1 MPQGTLSL
9 VKDEFSALISFL
21 DELVALEYLKKEETF
36 FLREKYDT
44 IESLYDALAERNV
57 IPPDKLA
64 EIFARSVGIPYVKLQ
79 SIDERASELID
90 EQNAAK
96 YGFVPFAIDDKS
108 KVLQV
113 ALLDPVKF
121 SKLNQSA
128 IALLEKKL
136 GLKLEFFIASS
147 MPPIKNIQQI
157 QQQKDNISHD
167 RKNED
172 IKLPPTQ
179 SDTKP
184 IPVKFDPN
192 SINEKILRKIP
203 IDIARKY
210 SSVIFRQEDD
220 GSFDVAV
227 SDINLVGLKEIFE
240 FVQSKSGVKLNL
252 IQADKANVDAAIER
266 YGTLN
271 QSQQKESQFEV
282 KVEEKTD
289 NESNVQSNTKNI
301 TLAEEKS
308 ILDATAADTS
318 SVATLKLNEVSQ
330 SVTKTDSSME
340 EPDLVKF
347 LVKDTININ
356 DIKMFVNSGQIPQT
370 VASII
375 FMAVTNRA
383 SDIHI
388 EPYEKAVRVRYRVD
402 GELNEVILIPAT
414 LNAGVVARIKILSKL
429 KIDEQRVPQD
439 GRIEVVVNGEAIDV
453 RISTLP
459 TVFGEKVVMRL
470 LSKSKTLQDLAEL
483 GLDGLGYDRI
493 AKAMAK
499 PYGVILATGPTGSG
513 KSTSL
518 YAILTKLNKPQTN
531 IVTLEDPVEYE
542 IQGINQVQVKPQIGF
557 GFAEG
562 LRSVLRQDPNVV
574 MVGEIRDKETAELA
588 TQAALTGHLV
598 LSTLHTNN
606 SSGALPRMTNLGVEP
621 FLLTS
626 AINAVIGQRLVRRI
640 CPKCREEVSVPQS
653 VVYEVKRQFEKINF
667 SHPLKFFKGKGCSE
681 CKNGF
686 KGRVGI
692 YEVLEM
698 SETIENLVLD
708 RKSAEEV
715 FAQATKEGMIS
726 MRQDGMIKAVKG
738 LTTVDEVLRAT
749 SETKEG

>member
-1 MPQGTLSL
+1 MSRGTSLL
-9 VKDEFSALISFL
+9 VKDESAALISFL
-21 DELVALEYLKKEETF
+21 DKLTKFGYLKKEEVF
-36 FLREKYDT
+36 QLRKKYYT
-44 IESLYDALAERNV
+44 IEDLYVALLESNV
-57 IPPDKLA
+57 VPQDKLA
-64 EIFARSVGIPYVKLQ
+64 KLFAESINVPYIDLK
-79 SIDERASELID
+79 SIDEKAYTLID
-90 EQNAAK
+90 EQNAVK
-96 YGFVPFAIDDKS
+96 YGFVPFSLDERSRI
-108 KVLQV
+108 LQV
-113 ALLDPVKF
+113 ALLNPAKF
-121 SKLNQSA
+121 SKINQSA
-128 IALLEKKL
+128 ITFLEKKL
-136 GLKLEFFIASS
+136 GLRIEFFVASAVNA
-147 MPPIKNIQQI
+147 IDRIQK
-157 QQQKDNISHD
+157 QQNPQKVEQPS
-167 RKNED
+167 NEKV
-172 IKLPPTQ
+172 ITEKKILNLLYM
-179 SDTKP
+179 KP
-184 IPVKFDPN
+184 IPIKFEPN
-192 SINEKILRKIP
+192 KIDEKILRKIP
-203 IDIARKY
+203 LNIAQKY
-210 SSVIFRQEDD
+210 KSVIFRQGGD
-220 GSFDVAV
+220 GSLDVAV
-227 SDINLVGLKEIFE
+227 SDINLPGLREVFE
-240 FVQSKSGVKLNL
+240 FVQNKTGVKLNL
-252 IQADKANVDAAIER
+252 IQADQADVENAINRYKALVANSDIK
-266 YGTLN
+266 
-271 QSQQKESQFEV
+271 QQDLPQNKDIQQDDKKSKQDDKSH
-282 KVEEKTD
+282 KV
-289 NESNVQSNTKNI
+289 S
-301 TLAEEKS
+301 EKS
-308 ILDATAADTS
+308 ILDVSSNTNTDTS
-318 SVATLKLNEVSQ
+318 LKLNEVSQ
-330 SVTKTDSSME
+330 SVVKNSSSME

-347 LVKDTININ
+347 LNKDKISVD
-356 DIKMFVNSGQIPQT
+356 DIKLFVNSGQVPQA
-370 VASII
+370 VASIL
-375 FMAVTNRA
+375 FLAVTSRA

-388 EPYEKAVRVRYRVD
+388 EPYEKAVRVRYRID
-402 GELNEVILIPAT
+402 GELNEVILLPAT

-439 GRIEVVVNGEAIDV
+439 GRIEVIVNGEAIDV

-470 LSKSKTLQDLAEL
+470 LSKSKKLQDLAEL

-493 AKAMAK
+493 SKAMNK

-531 IVTLEDPVEYE
+531 IVTLEDPVEYD

-574 MVGEIRDKETAELA
+574 MVGEIRDKETAELV

-606 SSGALPRMTNLGVEP
+606 SAGALPRMTNLGVEP

-653 VVYEVKRQFEKINF
+653 MMYEVKRQFEKINF
-667 SHPLKFFKGKGCSE
+667 SHPLKFYRGRGCSE

-715 FAQATKEGMIS
+715 FAQATKEGMIT

>member
-21 DELVALEYLKKEETF
+21 DELVALGYLKKEETF
-36 FLREKYDT
+36 ELREKYDT
-44 IESLYDALAERNV
+44 IESLYDALVERNA
-57 IPPDKLA
+57 IPPEKLA
-64 EIFARSVGIPYVKLQ
+64 ELFAKSIGIPYIKLQ
-79 SIDERASELID
+79 SVDKRASELID
-90 EQNAAK
+90 EQNANK
-96 YGFVPFAIDDKS
+96 YGFVPFSIDDKS

-128 IALLEKKL
+128 IGSLENKL
-136 GLKLEFFIASS
+136 GLKLEFFIASGADQTKS
-147 MPPIKNIQQI
+147 A
-157 QQQKDNISHD
+157 QQKDEVAESKVD
-167 RKNED
+167 EATKAQSM
-172 IKLPPTQ
+172 Q

-184 IPVKFDPN
+184 IPVKFDPEN
-192 SINEKILRKIP
+192 IDEKILRKIP
-203 IDIARKY
+203 IDIAQKY
-210 SSVIFRQEDD
+210 SSVIFRQEGD

-227 SDINLVGLKEIFE
+227 SDINLPGLKEIFE

-252 IQADKANVDAAIER
+252 MQADKANVNAAIER
-266 YGTLN
+266 YKTLN
-271 QSQQKESQFEV
+271 QTQQNEPQAKAATAATKENNSDQPETRS
-282 KVEEKTD
+282 KD
-289 NESNVQSNTKNI
+289 ESASSV
-301 TLAEEKS
+301 EEKS
-308 ILDATAADTS
+308 ILDAPAVDTS
-318 SVATLKLNEVSQ
+318 TGATLKLNEVSQ
-330 SVTKTDSSME
+330 TTVKTDSSME

-347 LVKDTININ
+347 LGKNTIDIN
-356 DIKMFVNSGQIPQT
+356 DVKLFVNSGQIPQA

-388 EPYEKAVRVRYRVD
+388 EPYEKAVRIRYRVD
-402 GELNEVILIPAT
+402 GELNEVILMPAT
-414 LNAGVVARIKILSKL
+414 QNAGVVARIKILSKL

-483 GLDGLGYDRI
+483 GLDGLGFDRI
-493 AKAMAK
+493 AKAMTK

-606 SSGALPRMTNLGVEP
+606 SAGALPRMTNLGVEP

-653 VVYEVKRQFEKINF
+653 VIYEVKRQFEKINF

-681 CKNGF
+681 CKDGF

-698 SETIENLVLD
+698 SETIENLVLE

>member
-9 VKDEFSALISFL
+9 VKDESTALISFL
-21 DELVALEYLKKEETF
+21 DELTDFGYLKKEETF
-36 FLREKYDT
+36 QFRKKYPT
-44 IESLYDALAERNV
+44 IEDLYGALLELNTVPR
-57 IPPDKLA
+57 DKLA
-64 EIFARSVGIPYVKLQ
+64 QLFAKSIGVPYVDLK
-79 SIDERASELID
+79 SIDEKAYALID
-90 EQNAAK
+90 EQNATK
-96 YGFVPFAIDDKS
+96 YGFVPFLLDEKS

-113 ALLDPVKF
+113 ALLDPAKF
-121 SKLNQSA
+121 SKINQSA
-128 IALLEKKL
+128 IAFLEKKL
-136 GLKLEFFIASS
+136 GLRIEFFIASGATS
-147 MPPIKNIQQI
+147 IDEIRQSQN
-157 QQQKDNISHD
+157 QQKT
-167 RKNED
+167 EE
-172 IKLPPTQ
+172 L
-179 SDTKP
+179 SDEKKAAEKSILNPSYIKP
-184 IPVKFDPN
+184 IPIKFDPN
-192 SINEKILRKIP
+192 KIDEKILRKIP
-203 IDIARKY
+203 LDIARKY
-210 SSVIFRQEDD
+210 KSVIFRQGEN
-220 GSFDVAV
+220 GAFDVAV
-227 SDINLVGLKEIFE
+227 SDINLSGLREIFE
-240 FVQSKSGVKLNL
+240 FVQNKSGVKLNL
-252 IQADKANVDAAIER
+252 VQADQADVEATINR
-266 YGTLN
+266 YETL
-271 QSQQKESQFEV
+271 V
-282 KVEEKTD
+282 
-289 NESNVQSNTKNI
+289 SNTGNKQQDLSQKKDI
-301 TLAEEKS
+301 PLDDKKAKQGDRDSAVDEKS
-308 ILDATAADTS
+308 ILDTS
-318 SVATLKLNEVSQ
+318 TNVKLDASLKLNELSQ
-330 SVTKTDSSME
+330 SVVRTDSSME

-347 LVKDTININ
+347 LNKDRIGVD
-356 DIKMFVNSGQIPQT
+356 DIKLFVNSGQVPQA
-370 VASII
+370 VASIM
-375 FMAVTNRA
+375 FLAVTSRA

-388 EPYEKAVRVRYRVD
+388 EPYEKAVRVRYRID
-402 GELNEVILIPAT
+402 GELNEVILLPAT

-470 LSKSKTLQDLAEL
+470 LSKSKKLQDLTEL

-493 AKAMAK
+493 SKAMNK

-606 SSGALPRMTNLGVEP
+606 SAGALPRMTNLGVEP

-653 VVYEVKRQFEKINF
+653 MMYEVKRQFEKINF
-667 SHPLKFFKGKGCSE
+667 SHPLKFYKGKGCDE

-698 SETIENLVLD
+698 SEIIENLVLD

-715 FAQATKEGMIS
+715 FAQATKEGMIT

>member
-1 MPQGTLSL
+1 MSRGTSLL
-9 VKDEFSALISFL
+9 VKDESAALISFL
-21 DELVALEYLKKEETF
+21 DKLTKFGYLKKEEVF
-36 FLREKYDT
+36 QLRKKYYT
-44 IESLYDALAERNV
+44 IEDLYVALLESNV
-57 IPPDKLA
+57 VPQDKLA
-64 EIFARSVGIPYVKLQ
+64 KLFAESINVPYIDLK
-79 SIDERASELID
+79 SIDEKAYTLID
-90 EQNAAK
+90 EQNAVK
-96 YGFVPFAIDDKS
+96 YGFVPFSLDERSRI
-108 KVLQV
+108 LQV
-113 ALLDPVKF
+113 ALLNPAKF
-121 SKLNQSA
+121 SKINQSA
-128 IALLEKKL
+128 ITFLEKKL
-136 GLKLEFFIASS
+136 GLRIEFFVASAVNA
-147 MPPIKNIQQI
+147 IDRIQK
-157 QQQKDNISHD
+157 QQNPQKVEQPS
-167 RKNED
+167 NEKV
-172 IKLPPTQ
+172 ITEKKILNLLYM
-179 SDTKP
+179 KP
-184 IPVKFDPN
+184 IPIKFEPN
-192 SINEKILRKIP
+192 KIDEKILRKIP
-203 IDIARKY
+203 LNIAQKY
-210 SSVIFRQEDD
+210 KSVIFRQGGD
-220 GSFDVAV
+220 GSLDVAV
-227 SDINLVGLKEIFE
+227 SDINLPGLREVFE
-240 FVQSKSGVKLNL
+240 FVQNKTGVKLNL
-252 IQADKANVDAAIER
+252 IQADQADVENAINRYKALVANSDIK
-266 YGTLN
+266 
-271 QSQQKESQFEV
+271 QQDLPQNKDIQQDDKKSKQDDKSH
-282 KVEEKTD
+282 KV
-289 NESNVQSNTKNI
+289 S
-301 TLAEEKS
+301 EKS
-308 ILDATAADTS
+308 ILDVSSNTNTDTS
-318 SVATLKLNEVSQ
+318 LKLNEVSQ
-330 SVTKTDSSME
+330 SVVKNSSSME

-347 LVKDTININ
+347 LNKDKISVD
-356 DIKMFVNSGQIPQT
+356 DIKLFVNSGQVPQA
-370 VASII
+370 VASIL
-375 FMAVTNRA
+375 FLAVTSRA

-388 EPYEKAVRVRYRVD
+388 EPYEKAVRVRYRID
-402 GELNEVILIPAT
+402 GELNEVILLPAT

-439 GRIEVVVNGEAIDV
+439 GRIEVIVNGEAIDV

-470 LSKSKTLQDLAEL
+470 LSKSKKLQDLAEL

-493 AKAMAK
+493 SKAMNK

-531 IVTLEDPVEYE
+531 IVTLEDPVEYD

-574 MVGEIRDKETAELA
+574 MVGEIRDKETAELV

-606 SSGALPRMTNLGVEP
+606 SAGALPRMTNLGVEP

-653 VVYEVKRQFEKINF
+653 MMYEVKRQFEKINF
-667 SHPLKFFKGKGCSE
+667 SHPLKFYRGRGCSE

-698 SETIENLVLD
+698 SEAIENLVLD

-715 FAQATKEGMIS
+715 FAQATKEGMIT

>member
-21 DELVALEYLKKEETF
+21 DELVGLGYLKKEETF
-36 FLREKYDT
+36 ELREKYDT
-44 IESLYDALAERNV
+44 IESLYDALVERNA
-57 IPPDKLA
+57 IPPEKLA
-64 EIFARSVGIPYVKLQ
+64 ELFAKSIGIPYIKLQ
-79 SIDERASELID
+79 SVDKRASELID
-90 EQNAAK
+90 EQNASK
-96 YGFVPFAIDDKS
+96 YGFVPFSIDDKS

-128 IALLEKKL
+128 IGSLENKL
-136 GLKLEFFIASS
+136 GLRLEFFIASGTGQTKS
-147 MPPIKNIQQI
+147 V
-157 QQQKDNISHD
+157 QQKDEVAES
-167 RKNED
+167 KANEST
-172 IKLPPTQ
+172 KVSSMQ

-184 IPVKFDPN
+184 IPVKFDPEN
-192 SINEKILRKIP
+192 IDEKILRKIP
-203 IDIARKY
+203 IDIAQKY
-210 SSVIFRQEDD
+210 SSVIFRQEGD

-227 SDINLVGLKEIFE
+227 SDINLSGLKEIFE

-252 IQADKANVDAAIER
+252 MQADKANVDAAIER
-266 YGTLN
+266 YKTLN
-271 QSQQKESQFEV
+271 QTQQNEPHKAVTQENNSDQHPQTRLKE
-282 KVEEKTD
+282 
-289 NESNVQSNTKNI
+289 ESVPSV
-301 TLAEEKS
+301 EEKS
-308 ILDATAADTS
+308 ILDAPAVDTNTG
-318 SVATLKLNEVSQ
+318 ATLKLNEVSQ
-330 SVTKTDSSME
+330 TAIKTDSSME

-347 LVKDTININ
+347 LGKDTININ
-356 DIKMFVNSGQIPQT
+356 DIKMFVNSGQVPQT

-439 GRIEVVVNGEAIDV
+439 GRIEVIVSGEAIDV

-470 LSKSKTLQDLAEL
+470 LSKSKKLQDLAEL

-493 AKAMAK
+493 AKAMTK

-562 LRSVLRQDPNVV
+562 LRSVLRQDPNVI

-606 SSGALPRMTNLGVEP
+606 SAGALPRMTNLGVEP

-653 VVYEVKRQFEKINF
+653 VMYEVKRQFEKINF

-692 YEVLEM
+692 YEVLEV
-698 SETIENLVLD
+698 SEMIESLVLD

>member
-21 DELVALEYLKKEETF
+21 DELVALGYLKKEDTF

-44 IESLYDALAERNV
+44 IESLYDALVERNT
-57 IPPDKLA
+57 IPLDKLA
-64 EIFARSVGIPYVKLQ
+64 EIFAKSVGVPYIKIQ
-79 SIDERASELID
+79 SVDERASELID
-90 EQNAAK
+90 EQNATK

-121 SKLNQSA
+121 AKLNQSA
-128 IALLEKKL
+128 ISVLEKKL
-136 GLKLEFFIASS
+136 GLKFEFFIASG
-147 MPPIKNIQQI
+147 NALVENTQQN
-157 QQQKDNISHD
+157 QQQKDNMIND
-167 RKNED
+167 KRNED
-172 IKLPPTQ
+172 TNKPLSQ

-184 IPVKFDPN
+184 IPVKFDPS
-192 SINEKILRKIP
+192 SIDEKILRKIP
-203 IDIARKY
+203 LDIAQKY
-210 SSVIFRQEDD
+210 SSVIFHQEND

-227 SDINLVGLKEIFE
+227 SDINLSGLKEIFD

-252 IQADKANVDAAIER
+252 MQADKANVDAAIDR
-266 YGTLN
+266 YETLN
-271 QSQQKESQFEV
+271 QTQQNKQQIKTV
-282 KVEEKTD
+282 PEEKTD
-289 NESNVQSNTKNI
+289 NESKLQTNEKNI
-301 TLAEEKS
+301 SPAEEKS
-308 ILDATAADTS
+308 ILDTPMIDANS
-318 SVATLKLNEVSQ
+318 GVTLKLNEVSQ
-330 SVTKTDSSME
+330 SVVKTDSSME

-347 LVKDTININ
+347 LGKNTISV
-356 DIKMFVNSGQIPQT
+356 DDVKMFVNSGQVPQT

-375 FMAVTNRA
+375 FMAATNRA

-388 EPYEKAVRVRYRVD
+388 EPYEKAVRIRYRVD
-402 GELNEVILIPAT
+402 GELNEVILIPAS

-470 LSKSKTLQDLAEL
+470 LSKSKKLQDLAEL

-493 AKAMAK
+493 AKAMSK

-606 SSGALPRMTNLGVEP
+606 SAGALPRMTNLGVEP

-653 VVYEVKRQFEKINF
+653 VIYEVKRQFEKINF

>member
-1 MPQGTLSL
+1 MPRGTLLL
-9 VKDEFSALISFL
+9 VKDESAALTSFL
-21 DELVALEYLKKEETF
+21 GRLTNFGYLKKEEVF
-36 FLREKYDT
+36 QFRKKYSTVEDLYVALL
-44 IESLYDALAERNV
+44 ESNTV
-57 IPPDKLA
+57 PQDKLA
-64 EIFARSVGIPYVKLQ
+64 QLFAESINVPYVDLK
-79 SIDERASELID
+79 SIDEKAYTLID
-90 EQNAAK
+90 EQNAVK
-96 YGFVPFAIDDKS
+96 YGFVPFSLDERSRI
-108 KVLQV
+108 LQV
-113 ALLDPVKF
+113 ALLNPAKF
-121 SKLNQSA
+121 SKINQSA
-128 IALLEKKL
+128 ITFLEKKL
-136 GLKLEFFIASS
+136 GLRIEFFVASGVT
-147 MPPIKNIQQI
+147 PIDKIQKQQNLKEEKNFSG
-157 QQQKDNISHD
+157 KKALTEKKISNLSHM
-167 RKNED
+167 
-172 IKLPPTQ
+172 
-179 SDTKP
+179 KP
-184 IPVKFDPN
+184 IPIKFESDK
-192 SINEKILRKIP
+192 IDERILRKIP
-203 IDIARKY
+203 LNIAQKY
-210 SSVIFRQEDD
+210 KSVIFRQSED
-220 GSFDVAV
+220 GAFDVAV
-227 SDINLVGLKEIFE
+227 SDINLSGLREIFE
-240 FVQSKSGVKLNL
+240 FVQNKSGVKLNL
-252 IQADKANVDAAIER
+252 IQADQTDVENAINR
-266 YGTLN
+266 YKTLVASSGGEQQDLSQN
-271 QSQQKESQFEV
+271 KDIQLDNKKTKQDDQSYAVSG
-282 KVEEKTD
+282 
-289 NESNVQSNTKNI
+289 
-301 TLAEEKS
+301 KS
-308 ILDATAADTS
+308 ILDVSANTGNNTS
-318 SVATLKLNEVSQ
+318 LKLNEVSQ
-330 SVTKTDSSME
+330 SVVKSSSSME

-347 LVKDTININ
+347 LNKDKINVD
-356 DIKMFVNSGQIPQT
+356 DIKLFVNSGQVPQA
-370 VASII
+370 VAAIL
-375 FMAVTNRA
+375 FLAVTSRA

-388 EPYEKAVRVRYRVD
+388 EPYEKAVRVRYRID
-402 GELNEVILIPAT
+402 GELNEVILLPAT

-439 GRIEVVVNGEAIDV
+439 GRIEVIVNGEAIDV

-470 LSKSKTLQDLAEL
+470 LSKSKKLQDLAEL

-493 AKAMAK
+493 SKAMNK

-531 IVTLEDPVEYE
+531 IVTLEDPVEYD
-542 IQGINQVQVKPQIGF
+542 ILGINQVQVKPQIGF

-574 MVGEIRDKETAELA
+574 MVGEIRDKETAELV

-606 SSGALPRMTNLGVEP
+606 SAGALPRMTNLGVEP

-653 VVYEVKRQFEKINF
+653 MMYEVKRQFEKINF
-667 SHPLKFFKGKGCSE
+667 SHPLKFYRGRGCSE

-715 FAQATKEGMIS
+715 FAQATKEGMIT